1 MLGTFGILFCSYRL
15 YLRDKYFIDR
25 KNKTLHTITL
35 LKKLDK
41 KIKDTAIYML
51 REHVLKDEATIN
63 MTAKHLLKLVNEEQF
78 VTDQITDIMILLL
91 KEGIDFNK
99 ETRGLTEWAIIN
111 WMKTIGKD

>member
-35 LKKLDK
+35 MKKLDK
-41 KIKDTAIYML
+41 KVKDTAIYML

-63 MTAKHLLKLVNEEQF
+63 MTAKHLLKLVYSSLHYQQRIFSHNQS
-78 VTDQITDIMILLL
+78 TQSSIY
-91 KEGIDFNK
+91 
-99 ETRGLTEWAIIN
+99 II
-111 WMKTIGKD
+111 